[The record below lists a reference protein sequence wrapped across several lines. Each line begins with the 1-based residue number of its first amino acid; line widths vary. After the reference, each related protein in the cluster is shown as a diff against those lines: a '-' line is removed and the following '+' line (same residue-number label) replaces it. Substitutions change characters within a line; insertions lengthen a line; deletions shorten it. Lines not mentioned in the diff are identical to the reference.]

1 MTEKII
7 LYAIIGIAVS
17 TALAFL
23 TKSTGKSVSI
33 DESGQFNLRM
43 NKLYGIMGVI
53 GLVFGLLFLIFLPL
67 TTESNDSGIWMAVIL
82 MLLIFWGTGIPC
94 LMYYRNHRVT
104 FDDNLIVATSAH
116 IAYGGRTS
124 ASMVSASEP
133 VLVSVDRKVLRK
145 PPQAICPNNYF
156 SLTWEAP
163 DQSIDSLVGYNI
175 YGGDSLYKF
184 QNHIGAFCQEFD
196 DTDCDFIYSFLNAG
210 DYIKVT
216 AVYNSP
222 PEESIVADSAQF
234 IDLIIGI
241 DEKQVKDFNVYPNPS
256 EGTFYIA
263 DENIEQV
270 NVFTSSGKQI
280 LEQSNNQAIDL
291 SDYSDGLYIFQV
303 SNHNGTV
310 IKTVMLKK
318 K

>member
-1 MTEKII
+1 MQ
-7 LYAIIGIAVS
+7 VS
-17 TALAFL
+17 
-23 TKSTGKSVSI
+23 
-33 DESGQFNLRM
+33 
-43 NKLYGIMGVI
+43 
-53 GLVFGLLFLIFLPL
+53 GLLAQLNPI
-67 TTESNDSGIWMAVIL
+67 N
-82 MLLIFWGTGIPC
+82 
-94 LMYYRNHRVT
+94 
-104 FDDNLIVATSAH
+104 NLNWEHVYAT
-116 IAYGGRTS
+116 
-124 ASMVSASEP
+124 
-133 VLVSVDRKVLRK
+133 
-145 PPQAICPNNYF
+145 PNNYF